1 MNGERKRIVIGKV
14 GSPFGVKGWIKL
26 LSWIEPREEIAE
38 YSPWQIG
45 RGDQWKDWKVAEFRP
60 HGKGLAAR
68 LVGLDDR
75 DQAAALVGAD
85 IAVWR
90 DQLGEP
96 EPGQYYWADLVGI
109 EVRHVEGLSFGKVD
123 GLMATGANDVLVV
136 KGERERLVPFIQGQ
150 VVKSVDLD
158 AGIITVDWDPDF

>member
-1 MNGERKRIVIGKV
+1 MGGERKRIVIGKV

-38 YSPWQIG
+38 YSPWQIRQG
-45 RGDQWKDWKVAEFRP
+45 EGWKEWKVAEFRP

-75 DQAAALVGAD
+75 DQAAALLGAD

-90 DQLGEP
+90 DELGEP
-96 EPGQYYWADLVGI
+96 EPGQYYWADLVGL
-109 EVRHVEGLSFGKVD
+109 EVRHVEGQSFGKVD

-150 VVKSVDLD
+150 VIKGVDLD
-158 AGIITVDWDPDF
+158 AGIISVDWDPDF

>member
-14 GSPFGVKGWIKL
+14 GGPFGVKGWIKL
-26 LSWIEPREEIAE
+26 LSWTEPREEIAD

-45 RGDQWKDWKVAEFRP
+45 RGGEWKDWKVAEFRP

-75 DQAAALVGAD
+75 DKAAELLGAD

-96 EPGQYYWADLVGI
+96 EPGRYYWADLVGLEVKSI
-109 EVRHVEGLSFGKVD
+109 EGSSFGRVE

-136 KGERERLVPFIQGQ
+136 KGERERLIPFIQDQ
-150 VVKSVDLD
+150 VIKGVDLD

>member
-14 GSPFGVKGWIKL
+14 GGPFGVKGWIKL
-26 LSWIEPREEIAE
+26 LSWIEPREEIAD
-38 YSPWQIG
+38 YTPWQIG

-75 DQAAALVGAD
+75 DEAAKLLGAD

-96 EPGQYYWADLVGI
+96 EPGRYYWADLVGL
-109 EVRHVEGLSFGKVD
+109 EVKSVDGSSFGKVE

-136 KGERERLVPFIQGQ
+136 KGERERLIPYIQEQ
-150 VVKSVDLD
+150 VIKSVDLD